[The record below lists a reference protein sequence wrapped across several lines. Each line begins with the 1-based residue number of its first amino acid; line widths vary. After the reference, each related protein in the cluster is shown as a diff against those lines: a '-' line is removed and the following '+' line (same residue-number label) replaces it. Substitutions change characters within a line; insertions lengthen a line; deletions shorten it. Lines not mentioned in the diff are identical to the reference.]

1 MLLDSFYKITNIET
15 VASQHYRISVTLVP
29 EHTVYA
35 GHFPGNPIVPG
46 VCSLHMITECAGK
59 ALGYPVVMLHV
70 SVVKFLEIVQP
81 SSDKDLEIDLQV
93 SDGMALKATI
103 KSGERTVMSCKLRL
117 EKMTSFL
124 NH

>member
-1 MLLDSFYKITNIET
+1 MLLASFYNITHIET
-15 VASQHYRISVTLVP
+15 VAPQHFRVSVVLVS
-29 EHTVYA
+29 EHPVYA

-59 ALGYPVVMLHV
+59 VLGYPVVMLHV

-81 SSDKDLEIDLQV
+81 LSVKDLEIDLQV